1 MQRREIL
8 VLRCRSHRQ
17 PASAIDAI
25 ADDEIG
31 SARADVAPFDQKRG
45 ESHWSQRTK
54 RLTAS
59 AGWCGS
65 TPTCPSP
72 STTDSMRTKVRQ
84 ALLVVA
90 VAAPS
95 VVSTANDVEDTLS
108 AGAFTVST
116 TDKVAYTQPGLAL
129 SERQRESFLRG
140 RAGFNRPWVVFAV
153 STGDWGLGP
162 TFVAD
167 SCGACHMRG
176 GRGSPPETPDEPP
189 VSVVVRLSVPGTD
202 AHGGPR
208 PHERYGDQLQNRALQ
223 GQRPELLFRSVPVPH
238 EADIRIEWDEH
249 TATLSDGTEVPLR
262 RPRVHIEQLAFGELG
277 ADTIT
282 SLRVAPPVFGLGL
295 LEAVPEDTFHE
306 LAAAQRQIGFAGR
319 PNFVW
324 NAIEQRMSLGRFGW
338 KASQPSMRQ
347 QIASAAIAD
356 MGVTSNLFPKQN
368 CPDVQTACLGEVPGN
383 DPELSDAAWDDLE
396 ILALGLGVPARRNWS
411 DENVQRGASLFER
424 LQCAVCHTPTLR
436 TAESFPRMPQLARQ
450 TIHPYTDLLLH
461 DMGEGLADHRPEF
474 AAGGR
479 DWRTP
484 PLWGLGLSRVVNGNT
499 TMLHD
504 GRARNATEAILWH
517 GGEAAG
523 SREGFAK
530 MTAGEREALLAF
542 LDAI

>member
-1 MQRREIL
+1 M
-8 VLRCRSHRQ
+8 VTDPLRSRPSSRHQVMTVRC
-17 PASAIDAI
+17 
-25 ADDEIG
+25 
-31 SARADVAPFDQKRG
+31 ARGKLP
-45 ESHWSQRTK
+45 
-54 RLTAS
+54 
-59 AGWCGS
+59 
-65 TPTCPSP
+65 PP
-72 STTDSMRTKVRQ
+72 STTGSMRTKLSQ

-90 VAAPS
+90 IATPS
-95 VVSTANDVEDTLS
+95 LVCPADGIDDTLS
-108 AGAFTVST
+108 AGAFTVPG
-116 TDKVAYTQPGLAL
+116 TDRAAYMQPAPVL
-129 SERQRESFLRG
+129 SERQREAFLRG
-140 RAGFNRPWVVFAV
+140 RAGFNRQWVVFAV

-167 SCGACHMRG
+167 SCGACHMRA

-202 AHGGPR
+202 PHGGPR
-208 PHERYGDQLQNRALQ
+208 PHPHYGDQLQNRALQ

-249 TATLSDGTEVPLR
+249 TVTLADGTEVPLR
-262 RPRVHIEQLAFGELG
+262 RPRVRFEQLAFGDLG
-277 ADTIT
+277 ADAIT

-295 LEAVPEDTFHE
+295 LEAVPEDTLHE
-306 LAAAQRQIGFAGR
+306 LAAAQRQIGFGGR

-338 KASQPSMRQ
+338 KAAQPGMRQ
-347 QIASAAIAD
+347 QIATAAISD
-356 MGVTSNLFPKQN
+356 MGVTSSVFPKQN
-368 CPDVQTACLGEVPGN
+368 CPDIQTVCLGEVPGN
-383 DPELSDAAWDDLE
+383 EPELSDAAWDDLDL
-396 ILALGLGVPARRNWS
+396 LALGLGVPARRNW
-411 DENVQRGASLFER
+411 DDTNVQRGAALFER

-436 TAESFPRMPQLARQ
+436 TADSFPRMPQLARQ

-461 DMGEGLADHRPEF
+461 DMGEELADHRPDF

-523 SREGFAK
+523 SREWFARL
-530 MTAGEREALLAF
+530 TADERQALLAF